1 MSNSAEQKSQ
11 GKGDLRTWIVVGLVF
26 GAVIVAL
33 YGPFLWELIYST

>member
-1 MSNSAEQKSQ
+1 MSNSAEQKHQ
-11 GKGDLRTWIVVGLVF
+11 GDLRTWIVVGLVF

>member
-1 MSNSAEQKSQ
+1 MGKSAEQKHQ
-11 GKGDLRTWIVVGLVF
+11 GDLGTWIMVGLVF